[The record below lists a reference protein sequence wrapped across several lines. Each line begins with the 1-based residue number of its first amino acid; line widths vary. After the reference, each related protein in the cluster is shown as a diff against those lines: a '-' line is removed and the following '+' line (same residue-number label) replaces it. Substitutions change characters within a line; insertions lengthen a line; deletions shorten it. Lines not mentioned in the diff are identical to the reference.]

1 MPLTIL
7 KGKDNPILRTVS
19 KPVKEVNKKT
29 VKFLKEMDES
39 MKKANGV
46 GIAAPQV
53 GRNDRIFLV
62 VLDNKKV
69 MTMINPEITSHNDE
83 MEVQEEGCLSLPG
96 LWGQVPR
103 YTELTVKYSDA
114 GGQERRVKLKGFN
127 ARIIQH
133 EIDHLNAK
141 LFIDRVE
148 GELET
153 RL

>member
-29 VKFLKEMDES
+29 VKLLKEMNES

-53 GRNDRIFLV
+53 GRNDRIFLAL
-62 VLDNKKV
+62 LDNKKV
-69 MTMINPEITSHNDE
+69 VAMVNPEITSYNDE
-83 MEVQEEGCLSLPG
+83 MEEGEEGCLSLPG
-96 LWGQVPR
+96 LWGQVAR
-103 YTELTVKYSDA
+103 FTEVTVNYLDA

-127 ARIIQH
+127 ARVIQH
-133 EIDHLNAK
+133 EMDHLNAK